1 MSSRAA
7 VPREDTSRLVG
18 GPSGVQQ
25 QLTPQ
30 PPEKKG
36 TPEAAPLGAVVGE
49 HLRARSVLGT
59 LPDGQKTGLWRTL
72 NQVWSEPA
80 LASPRLVAL
89 DQRWQRQQESR
100 RGWAIDTRLAPGAC
114 SGAPERPRINTTI
127 SQPRPCGPGTAHRPV
142 GTEPGCGRLGGGL
155 RDGVA
160 VPPRHWHPTAMPPAL
175 NRATQ
180 APRPRSA
187 HAPLDLVQSGGWLP
201 PPYSNLRVPPA
212 RDAQAERPRRVW
224 VGLTSG

>member
-72 NQVWSEPA
+72 NQVEHA
-80 LASPRLVAL
+80 RN
-89 DQRWQRQQESR
+89 SR
-100 RGWAIDTRLAPGAC
+100 KHMKEAAP
-114 SGAPERPRINTTI
+114 
-127 SQPRPCGPGTAHRPV
+127 Q
-142 GTEPGCGRLGGGL
+142 
-155 RDGVA
+155 D
-160 VPPRHWHPTAMPPAL
+160 
-175 NRATQ
+175 
-180 APRPRSA
+180 
-187 HAPLDLVQSGGWLP
+187 
-201 PPYSNLRVPPA
+201 
-212 RDAQAERPRRVW
+212 
-224 VGLTSG
+224 

>member
-72 NQVWSEPA
+72 NQVGC
-80 LASPRLVAL
+80 RVA
-89 DQRWQRQQESR
+89 
-100 RGWAIDTRLAPGAC
+100 
-114 SGAPERPRINTTI
+114 
-127 SQPRPCGPGTAHRPV
+127 
-142 GTEPGCGRLGGGL
+142 GGGGSFFSL
-155 RDGVA
+155 PHRGVC
-160 VPPRHWHPTAMPPAL
+160 AMPSP
-175 NRATQ
+175 
-180 APRPRSA
+180 
-187 HAPLDLVQSGGWLP
+187 
-201 PPYSNLRVPPA
+201 
-212 RDAQAERPRRVW
+212 
-224 VGLTSG
+224 